1 MLLLNKENI
10 KAAAI
15 AIFLLVTVPIFSL
28 QLGDGTDKDT
38 YTPIKVMEDVK
49 QVYITDYYN
58 TFIIKND
65 NSLWAT
71 GYNKNDLLGVGIKDD
86 IHTFMKVMDNVKSVS
101 NYTILKTDGTLWA
114 MRMNEGLID
123 KIDDNVVKVSAG
135 YGIMYIKAD
144 NTLWGYGENY
154 KGSFGTGLRGETY
167 PVPKKLRD
175 NVIDVYNESIY
186 SLIITT
192 DNELFISGVHY
203 LPKPYTSP
211 FYSFIK
217 FADNVR
223 AVSNGFYITK
233 DNSLYAF
240 GYSAQG
246 ALGVGDITENILPT
260 LIMKDVKSVS
270 STQSC
275 TFILKMDGS
284 LYGCG
289 GRTPNYFGSLGT
301 GDTKPVL
308 HPILLQ
314 KKVKEISVGD
324 SHTAFIKED
333 GSLWVCGANSYP
345 PLM

>member
-1 MLLLNKENI
+1 MLLLNKKYFE
-10 KAAAI
+10 KAI
-15 AIFLLVTVPIFSL
+15 ITILLLITAPNYAL
-28 QLGDGTDKDT
+28 QLGDGTNKDT
-38 YTPIKVMEDVK
+38 YIPIKVMEDVK
-49 QVYITDYYN
+49 EVCAEGYYN

-71 GYNKNDLLGVGIKDD
+71 GYNPDNFLGVGVKGD
-86 IHTFMKVMDNVKSVS
+86 IHTFMKVMDNVKSFS
-101 NYTILKTDGTLWA
+101 NYMIIKTDGTLWY
-114 MRMNEGLID
+114 MKEGSII
-123 KIDDNVVKVSAG
+123 KIDDNVVKVSKGA
-135 YGIMYIKAD
+135 GIMYIKND
-144 NTLWGYGENY
+144 NTLWGYGGNS
-154 KGSFGTGLRGETY
+154 KGAFGTGSKNEMY

-175 NVIDVYNESIY
+175 NVIDVYISGLY

-211 FYSFIK
+211 SYSFIK
-217 FADNVR
+217 LADNVR
-223 AVSNGFYITK
+223 AVSDGFYIT
-233 DNSLYAF
+233 NENLLYAF

-270 STQSC
+270 STFNC

-301 GDTKPVL
+301 GDKKPIL
-308 HPILLQ
+308 YPTLLQ
-314 KKVKEISVGD
+314 KNVKTMSVG
-324 SHTAFIKED
+324 SFHTAFIKDD
-333 GSLWVCGANSYP
+333 GSLWMCGANSYP

>member
-211 FYSFIK
+211 F
-217 FADNVR
+217 
-223 AVSNGFYITK
+223 
-233 DNSLYAF
+233 
-240 GYSAQG
+240 
-246 ALGVGDITENILPT
+246 IL
-260 LIMKDVKSVS
+260 S
-270 STQSC
+270 
-275 TFILKMDGS
+275 
-284 LYGCG
+284 
-289 GRTPNYFGSLGT
+289 
-301 GDTKPVL
+301 
-308 HPILLQ
+308 
-314 KKVKEISVGD
+314 
-324 SHTAFIKED
+324 
-333 GSLWVCGANSYP
+333 
-345 PLM
+345 